1 MYCRILFI
9 CLLTFLPAGVLGAV
23 GVDIT
28 ITGVEGG
35 LYENVL
41 AHLSIYRHRESAR
54 LTMADV
60 RRLHKMAKGEI
71 RSALAPFGYYQPQ
84 VVSGMERDGDNFTL
98 EYDIDKGD
106 PVRVGKVDIVVD
118 GDDEAIQLF
127 FAAKELFPLQE
138 GEILNQSIYEK
149 GKKSILRTAFN
160 NGYLEAVYKDQELR
174 IDRRKKEAEIVLS
187 LRVGPQFVFGETTFE
202 ESGVKSELL
211 REYIP
216 YKKGDPYKTSE
227 LIEFQKILYRTEY
240 FSKVIVEGRVQDRMD
255 QAVPIKVYFSTPEK
269 LNLYSIG
276 LGYAT
281 DTGPRARFDWR
292 NKLLNEKGHTL
303 FGAIQ
308 VSETDSVLGFDY
320 KVPWGNPN
328 NDKIAFSSSYTDQ
341 TWDDTETRLISF
353 GIGLEHNTRNMSHGG
368 TIEYRDEDYSV
379 GLTEGHVR
387 LVVPGFTTNMIM
399 ADNLHLPRYGI
410 QVSTSVS
417 GAVEGA
423 GSDVTFAKGIIG
435 GKVILSPFDRWRF
448 IGRGSVGVTAVDSI
462 DDLPPSLRFYAG
474 GDQSV
479 RGYGYK
485 AIGPEDE
492 SGAVVGGRYL
502 AVGSIEAEREWKED
516 WSFAAFWDVG
526 NATDDLSLDFKQGA
540 GVGVRYRLPFGQVRL
555 DLACA
560 FLEEDL
566 PVRLHLTA
574 GADL

>member
-1 MYCRILFI
+1 M
-9 CLLTFLPAGVLGAV
+9 LLPTGVFGAV

-28 ITGVEGG
+28 VTGVEGG

-41 AHLSIYRHRESAR
+41 AHLSIYRHRKSER
-54 LTMADV
+54 LTTADV
-60 RRLHKMAKGEI
+60 RRLHNKAKGEI
-71 RSALAPFGYYQPQ
+71 HSALAPFGYYHPQ
-84 VVSGMERDGDNFTL
+84 ISTAMEREGDTFTL
-98 EYDIDKGD
+98 AYEVNKGD
-106 PVRVGKVDIVVD
+106 PVRVRKIDIVVD
-118 GDDEAIQLF
+118 GNDNAMELF
-127 FAAKELFPLQE
+127 FAVREQFPLQV
-138 GEILNQSIYEK
+138 GEILNQSIYER

-160 NGYLEAVYKDQELR
+160 NGYLEAEYQEQELR
-174 IDRRKKEAEIVLS
+174 IDRKNKEAEIVLN
-187 LRVGPQFVFGETTFE
+187 LRMGAQFVFGETTFE
-202 ESGVKSELL
+202 ESGVQSELL

-216 YKKGDPYKTSE
+216 YKKGEPYKTSD
-227 LIEFQKILYRTEY
+227 LIEFQQILYRTDY
-240 FSKVIVEGRVQDRMD
+240 FSKVIVEGRVQDRKD
-255 QAVPIKVYFSTPEK
+255 LAVPVRVYFSTPEK

-281 DTGPRARFDWR
+281 DTGPRARFEWR
-292 NKLLNEKGHTL
+292 NKLLNKKGHTL
-303 FGAIQ
+303 LGTVQ

-341 TWDDTETRLISF
+341 IWDDTETRLISL
-353 GIGLEHNTRNMSHGG
+353 GVGLEHNTRYVTHGG
-368 TIEYRDEDYSV
+368 SIEYRDEDYSV
-379 GLTEGHVR
+379 GLTKGHVR
-387 LVVPGFTTNMIM
+387 LVVPGFTTSMIM
-399 ADNLHLPRYGI
+399 ADNLHITKYGL

-417 GAVEGA
+417 GAVEGV

-435 GKVILSPFDRWRF
+435 GKVILSPFDGWRF
-448 IGRGSVGVTAVDSI
+448 IGRGSLGATAVDSI

-502 AVGSIEAEREWKED
+502 AVGSIEAEKEWKED

-526 NATDDLSLDFKQGA
+526 NATNDLSLDFKQGA

-560 FLEEDL
+560 ILEDDL

>member
-1 MYCRILFI
+1 M
-9 CLLTFLPAGVLGAV
+9 LLPTGVFGAV

-28 ITGVEGG
+28 VTGIEGG

-54 LTMADV
+54 LTTADV
-60 RRLHKMAKGEI
+60 RRLHKKAKGEI

-84 VVSGMERDGDNFTL
+84 VAASMERDGDEFTL
-98 EYDIDKGD
+98 LYEVDKGD
-106 PVRVGKVDIVVD
+106 PVRVRKVEIVVD
-118 GDDEAIQLF
+118 GNEKG
-127 FAAKELFPLQE
+127 KELLFAVREQFPLQV
-138 GEILNQSIYEK
+138 GEILNQSIYER
-149 GKKSILRTAFN
+149 GKKSIIRTAFN
-160 NGYLEAVYKDQELR
+160 NGYLEAEYQRQELR
-174 IDRRKKEAEIVLS
+174 IDRKNNEADIILN
-187 LRVGPQFVFGETTFE
+187 LRIGAQFVFGETTFE
-202 ESGVKSELL
+202 ESGVQSELL

-216 YKKGDPYKTSE
+216 YKKGDPYNTSE
-227 LIEFQKILYRTEY
+227 LIEFQKILYRTDY
-240 FSKVIVEGRVQDRMD
+240 FSKVIVEGRIHERKELE
-255 QAVPIKVYFSTPEK
+255 VPVRVYFSTPEK

-281 DTGPRARFDWR
+281 DTGPRARFEWR
-292 NKLLNEKGHTL
+292 NKLLNEKGHTIL
-303 FGAIQ
+303 GTVQ
-308 VSETDSVLGFDY
+308 VSETDSELGVDY

-328 NDKIAFSSSYTDQ
+328 NDKIAYSSSYTDQ
-341 TWDDTETRLISF
+341 IWDDTETRLISL
-353 GIGLEHNTRNMSHGG
+353 GVGLEHSTRYVTHGG
-368 TIEYRDEDYSV
+368 SIEYRDEDYSV

-399 ADNLHLPRYGI
+399 ADNLHITKYGI

-417 GAVEGA
+417 GAVEGV

-435 GKVILSPFDRWRF
+435 GKVILSPFAGWRF
-448 IGRGSVGVTAVDSI
+448 IGRGSVGATAVDSI

-474 GDQSV
+474 GDQSI

-485 AIGPEDE
+485 AIGSEDE

-502 AVGSIEAEREWKED
+502 AVGSIEAEKEWKQD

-560 FLEEDL
+560 FLEDDL

>member
-1 MYCRILFI
+1 MLV
-9 CLLTFLPAGVLGAV
+9 PAGVFGAV

-28 ITGVEGG
+28 VTGVEGG

-54 LTMADV
+54 LTTADV
-60 RRLHKMAKGEI
+60 RRLHKKAKGEI
-71 RSALAPFGYYQPQ
+71 ASALAPFGYYQPQ
-84 VVSGMERDGDNFTL
+84 VVGRMERDGDTFTVL
-98 EYDIDKGD
+98 YEVDKGE
-106 PVRVGKVDIVVD
+106 PVRVRKVDIVVE
-118 GDDEAIQLF
+118 GDDEAKDLLF
-127 FAAKELFPLQE
+127 AVREQFPLQS
-138 GEILNQSIYEK
+138 GDILNQSIYER
-149 GKKSILRTAFN
+149 GKKSIIRTAFN
-160 NGYLEAVYKDQELR
+160 NGYLEAAYRDQELR
-174 IDRRKKEAEIVLS
+174 IDRKNKEADIVLN
-187 LRVGPQFVFGETTFE
+187 LRMGAQFVFGETIFE
-202 ESGVKSELL
+202 ESGVQSELL

-240 FSKVIVEGRVQDRMD
+240 FSKVIVEGRVQDRRELV
-255 QAVPIKVYFSTPEK
+255 VPVRVYFSTPEK

-281 DTGPRARFDWR
+281 DTGPRARFEWR

-303 FGAIQ
+303 LGTVQ
-308 VSETDSVLGFDY
+308 VSETDSMLGFDY

-341 TWDDTETRLISF
+341 IWDDTETRLISL
-353 GIGLEHNTRNMSHGG
+353 GIGLEHNTRFMSHGG
-368 TIEYRDEDYSV
+368 SLEYRDEDYSV

-399 ADNLHLPRYGI
+399 ADNLHITKYGI
-410 QVSTSVS
+410 QISTSVS

-423 GSDVTFAKGIIG
+423 GSDVTFVKGIIG
-435 GKVILSPFDRWRF
+435 GKVILSPFDGWRF
-448 IGRGSVGVTAVDSI
+448 IGRGSIGATVVDSI

-502 AVGSIEAEREWKED
+502 AVGSIEAEKEWKQD
-516 WSFAAFWDVG
+516 WSIAAFWDVG

-555 DLACA
+555 DMACA
-560 FLEEDL
+560 FLEDDL